1 MAVVTERIVFLIF
14 SRIVLVMSFI
24 LFSLSG
30 YSQPDKAPEFE
41 IQDLDGGVIKLSDY
55 NGKVVYLD
63 FWASWC
69 GPCKLSFPWM
79 EQMYQKY
86 GSQDLAIIAVNLDQD
101 RKLADRFLAQAGVH
115 FIIGFDPGGITPLAY
130 EIKGMPS
137 SVIINRDG
145 TIFSQRVGFN
155 QHRQKE
161 HEASIEAL
169 VSAAHQPLLVEKRN

>member
-101 RKLADRFLAQAGVH
+101 RKLADRFL
-115 FIIGFDPGGITPLAY
+115 
-130 EIKGMPS
+130 
-137 SVIINRDG
+137 
-145 TIFSQRVGFN
+145 
-155 QHRQKE
+155 
-161 HEASIEAL
+161 
-169 VSAAHQPLLVEKRN
+169 